1 MPPKA
6 QRWSKTIQKAFKE
19 RHPDNAK
26 DGGNTDPATPSKA
39 VAGSRTPKTPKTP
52 KSAQGKSKKRLAD
65 EEDMSS
71 EPVAKEKTPR
81 ASDKKMKYSEYPDE
95 DEDEENVTVKR
106 QAVDEDY
113 DV

>member
-39 VAGSRTPKTPKTP
+39 VSGSRTPKTP

-65 EEDMSS
+65 DDMSP
-71 EPVAKEKTPR
+71 EPIAKEKTPR
-81 ASDKKMKYSEYPDE
+81 TSAKKMKYSEYPDE
-95 DEDEENVTVKR
+95 DEENVTVKG

>member
-39 VAGSRTPKTPKTP
+39 VAGSRTSKTPKTP

-65 EEDMSS
+65 EDISS
-71 EPVAKEKTPR
+71 EPIAKEKTPC
-81 ASDKKMKYSEYPDE
+81 ASDKKMKFSEYP